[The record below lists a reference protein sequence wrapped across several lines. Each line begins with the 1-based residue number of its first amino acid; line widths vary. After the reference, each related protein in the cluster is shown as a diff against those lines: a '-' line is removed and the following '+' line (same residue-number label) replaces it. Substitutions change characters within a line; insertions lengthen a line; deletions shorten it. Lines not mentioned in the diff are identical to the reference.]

1 MKNSRQPRKKLDSQV
16 RKKLLETA
24 ADLFYRRGIE
34 NVGIN
39 EVIDRSGAARM
50 SLYYH
55 FPSKDALI
63 LAVLDHTS
71 EIRLKALEEANKKGK
86 DKDPRSRLLEVFRP
100 MKGIVEDEGFRGCA
114 FINAATERAN
124 PADPIHE
131 RVARYK
137 SDLRRIFSKLA
148 QEAGVLSPDLLS
160 WQLLLLWDGTMTE
173 VYIQQDPNL
182 VDAAI
187 LAAETLIRSA
197 LPPPGPA

>member
-71 EIRLKALEEANKKGK
+71 EIRLRTLEEANKKGK

>member
-1 MKNSRQPRKKLDSQV
+1 MKNSRQSRKKLDSQV

-71 EIRLKALEEANKKGK
+71 EIRLRTLEEANKKGK

-114 FINAATERAN
+114 FINAATERAD

-137 SDLRRIFSKLA
+137 SDLRGIFARLA

>member
-71 EIRLKALEEANKKGK
+71 EIRLRTLEEANKKGK

-173 VYIQQDPNL
+173 VYIQQDPDL

>member
-1 MKNSRQPRKKLDSQV
+1 MDSQV
-16 RKKLLETA
+16 RKKLIETA

-39 EVIDRSGAARM
+39 EVIDRSGVARM

-63 LAVLDHTS
+63 LAVLEHAA
-71 EIRLKALEEANKKGK
+71 EIRLKALEEAKQKGK
-86 DKDPRSRLLEVFRP
+86 DKDPRSRLLEIFRP
-100 MKGIVEDEGFRGCA
+100 MKEIVGEEGFRGCA
-114 FINAATERAN
+114 FINAATERAD

-137 SDLRRIFSKLA
+137 SALRGVFARLA
-148 QEAGVLSPDLLS
+148 QEAGVLFPDLLA
-160 WQLLLLWDGTMTE
+160 WQLLFLWDGTMTE
-173 VYIQQDPNL
+173 VYIQQDPDL

-187 LAAETLIRSA
+187 LAAETLVRFA
-197 LPPPGPA
+197 LPQPGPGR

>member
-114 FINAATERAN
+114 FINAATERAD

-137 SDLRRIFSKLA
+137 SDLRGIFARLA